1 MLDGGRDGDRFLF
14 GSGYD
19 TDTITDFKDDVD
31 TIELDGASLGLTDKT
46 DALSHATVV
55 DGDPVF
61 TFDTGDVLIVE
72 KIADPTPLHP

>member
-1 MLDGGRDGDRFLF
+1 MPRR
-14 GSGYD
+14 SR
-19 TDTITDFKDDVD
+19 IQ

>member
-1 MLDGGRDGDRFLF
+1 
-14 GSGYD
+14 
-19 TDTITDFKDDVD
+19 
-31 TIELDGASLGLTDKT
+31 LTDKT